1 MLVYSVWHVFQCVC
15 VWVYICECVRRR
27 FAVCNLH
34 FKRQICRI
42 HTYSTNMYI
51 YTYTDVYKHI
61 RTHTHTLIFAG
72 ITSQIR
78 DRGPPSP
85 TVEWGEQWSTCKFT
99 FISAQKPSHTHTH
112 TYTHTYVSSYMYKCM
127 LHKIL
132 YTIRGA
138 GFALLSGGMTRILA
152 RVAQTRRRRVEF
164 AAFCCFRYFS
174 RTHTHTHS
182 LTLYLSLS
190 ELTLFLSVHSLSRTF
205 ALPKMFVVVRVLH
218 WISVSKRNGL
228 WTI

>member
-1 MLVYSVWHVFQCVC
+1 MLVYSVWHVFLC
-15 VWVYICECVRRR
+15 VWVYVCECVRRR

-42 HTYSTNMYI
+42 HTYSTNIYI
-51 YTYTDVYKHI
+51 YIYWRLQTHTYTHI
-61 RTHTHTLIFAG
+61 HTLIFAG

-112 TYTHTYVSSYMYKCM
+112 THTYTHTRTYMYKCM

-152 RVAQTRRRRVEF
+152 RVAETRRRRGEF

-174 RTHTHTHS
+174 RTHTHTFTHA
-182 LTLYLSLS
+182 LPLSLWTYA
-190 ELTLFLSVHSLSRTF
+190 LPLCAFSLSRTF

>member
-1 MLVYSVWHVFQCVC
+1 
-15 VWVYICECVRRR
+15 
-27 FAVCNLH
+27 
-34 FKRQICRI
+34 
-42 HTYSTNMYI
+42 
-51 YTYTDVYKHI
+51 
-61 RTHTHTLIFAG
+61 
-72 ITSQIR
+72 
-78 DRGPPSP
+78 
-85 TVEWGEQWSTCKFT
+85 
-99 FISAQKPSHTHTH
+99 
-112 TYTHTYVSSYMYKCM
+112 M

-190 ELTLFLSVHSLSRTF
+190 GLTLFLSVQCLSRTF

-218 WISVSKRNGL
+218 
-228 WTI
+228 

>member
-1 MLVYSVWHVFQCVC
+1 MYFCVC
-15 VWVYICECVRRR
+15 ECMYVNVYADVLLCVTYILNDK
-27 FAVCNLH
+27 FAAY
-34 FKRQICRI
+34 I
-42 HTYSTNMYI
+42 HTAQIYMYI
-51 YTYTDVYKHI
+51 HILTYTNTYV
-61 RTHTHTLIFAG
+61 HTHTLIFAG

-112 TYTHTYVSSYMYKCM
+112 VHPHTHVRSYMYKCM

-190 ELTLFLSVHSLSRTF
+190 GLTLFLCVHSLSRTF